1 MASRSIENRKNGI
14 SSQYNPTYWILFPP
28 IPLRKPAASN
38 GDRVTTT
45 FIQILCFYV
54 EKVTNI
60 NRFKLSYNVDAL
72 RTISDLYIKMRW
84 IVFHVTILIVKFY
97 IGHQDNRVYIEN
109 RIRHLEKFKLVSNG
123 NITKNIPFLDDYG
136 DINLVAHVI
145 KSHKAL

>member
-1 MASRSIENRKNGI
+1 MYIISAYTASETST
-14 SSQYNPTYWILFPP
+14 SF
-28 IPLRKPAASN
+28 PAASN

-45 FIQILCFYV
+45 FIQILCYV

-84 IVFHVTILIVKFY
+84 IVLNVTILIVKFY

-109 RIRHLEKFKLVSNG
+109 GIRHLEKFKLVSNG